1 MLSLPPPAIS
11 ELEQLQQDLRDKL
24 EKQGIESID
33 EVVELI
39 FAMYE
44 REKDPSN
51 KDKARKS
58 ITKY

>member
-1 MLSLPPPAIS
+1 MLSLPPGIS
-11 ELEQLQQDLRDKL
+11 ELDQLQQDLRDKL
-24 EKQGIESID
+24 EKQRIENID